1 MCYIAMWK
9 KRPVDLKKQ
18 KVDNGKFTY
27 IVPLEKAEDHENYYL
42 DKHKVESESES
53 KCTSSSSS
61 VEKPSI
67 TVTFSGLDYKKIPLY
82 MILERLH
89 ELGESHT
96 SKYEK
101 N

>member
-1 MCYIAMWK
+1 MEN
-9 KRPVDLKKQ
+9 LL
-18 KVDNGKFTY
+18 
-27 IVPLEKAEDHENYYL
+27 IVPLEEAEDYENYYL

-53 KCTSSSSS
+53 KCTSSSSSS

-89 ELGESHT
+89 ELGESNT

>member
-1 MCYIAMWK
+1 MEN
-9 KRPVDLKKQ
+9 LL
-18 KVDNGKFTY
+18 

-67 TVTFSGLDYKKIPLY
+67 TVTFSRLDYKKIPLY